1 MRRAKIVAT
10 LGPATESYEMIRA
23 IIDAGVDVTR
33 LNLSHGSYAEHEVRF
48 ANVRKA
54 AEDAGRAVALGHAFG
69 CAVAMRA
76 REVCHFAIG
85 LIASRALWACAGGVF
100 GMNQAASAGT
110 RRHAAA
116 HCAAATAVAP
126 SAAR

>member
-23 IIDAGVDVTR
+23 IIEAGVDVTR

-54 AEDAGRAVALGHAFG
+54 AEDAGRAVAILVDLQGPKIRLGKFSDGPHDL
-69 CAVAMRA
+69 AVGDILRITT
-76 REVCHFAIG
+76 EDV
-85 LIASRALWACAGGVF
+85 V
-100 GMNQAASAGT
+100 GT
-110 RRHAAA
+110 RDL
-116 HCAAATAVAP
+116 
-126 SAAR
+126 